1 MSSIT
6 TKTSPG
12 SSGGLA
18 ADAPSGSASPNHD
31 KGMAANFLAVFDPA
45 ATKFTFQFF
54 DHGDDPCAEMW
65 AKVHTRGIRVRS

>member
-31 KGMAANFLAVFDPA
+31 KGMAAILAVLDPTA
-45 ATKFTFQFF
+45 KFTFQFF